1 MCHAALRNPRSLK
14 NGEICTCTCFSPN
27 SPCCSTSFTPP
38 DVTCSAAR
46 ASSAPKFLIQANIV
60 SLVASA
66 ALGEA
71 VLFLSANSPVRLSG
85 RRVALVRELSRVEVR
100 RVLGLHE
107 GCRVPERL
115 FAGESIAVI
124 KELSR
129 AAEHGTQSAMHR
141 LRPAYGLGL
150 RKPAA

>member
-1 MCHAALRNPRSLK
+1 MLLSVTYGRLK
-14 NGEICTCTCFSPN
+14 NGEICIRICYLRN
-27 SPCCSTSFTPP
+27 LPCCWISHKQRRVTS
-38 DVTCSAAR
+38 SAAW
-46 ASSAPKFLIQANIV
+46 ASCAPNLIHANIV

-71 VLFLSANSPVRLSG
+71 VLFLTANSPVRLSV

-141 LRPAYGLGL
+141 FRPAYAL
-150 RKPAA
+150 